1 MIFIHARHSNLHR
14 TGNVPVV
21 PETEPAASFRAVSID
36 SLIFGTAAMT
46 IAGTGA
52 GTVAAIVVAAAGGVL
67 ALVATVALAAHLIL
81 VEIGLPPRR
90 PRRGSSGRHRR

>member
-1 MIFIHARHSNLHR
+1 VIFIHARHSNLHR

-21 PETEPAASFRAVSID
+21 PETEPAAFLRTMSID

-52 GTVAAIVVAAAGGVL
+52 GTVAAIVAAAGGVL
-67 ALVATVALAAHLIL
+67 ALVATVALATHLIL

>member
-1 MIFIHARHSNLHR
+1 VIFIHARHSNLHR
-14 TGNVPVV
+14 AGNVPVV
-21 PETEPAASFRAVSID
+21 SETEPAASFRAVSID

-90 PRRGSSGRHRR
+90 PRRGRGGRHRA